1 MNTATLTALRATE
14 NALMSALQRGLPITL
29 LADLVDPD
37 GPRSHE
43 IYRREMKTPVAA
55 VLTIPEPARAYS
67 AR

>member
-1 MNTATLTALRATE
+1 MNTATLTAVRTTE

-43 IYRREMKTPVAA
+43 IYRREMTTPVAA
-55 VLTIPEPARAYS
+55 VLTIPEAARAYS